1 VKNDKAYP
9 TSSDRSVVLKRAVMD
24 RITVSGAGGAEVV
37 ELPKAATVVDEL
49 NRAASSEAVS
59 AKGTEFRLK
68 GHETKKFCVLVKMS
82 GAGGTVEFTVKSKMG
97 GSAVRKITL
106 KAE

>member
-1 VKNDKAYP
+1 LAAT
-9 TSSDRSVVLKRAVMD
+9 TSAEAPRLRAATAVAALN
-24 RITVSGAGGAEVV
+24 RGASAEVV
-37 ELPKAATVVDEL
+37 A
-49 NRAASSEAVS
+49 

>member
-1 VKNDKAYP
+1 MDK
-9 TSSDRSVVLKRAVMD
+9 
-24 RITVSGAGGAEVV
+24 ITVSGAGGAEVV
-37 ELPKAATVVDEL
+37 DLPRGATAVDAL

-68 GHETKKFCVLVKMS
+68 GHETKRFCVLVRMS
-82 GAGGTVEFTVKSKMG
+82 GAEGSVEFTVRSKAG
-97 GSAVRKITL
+97 GTAVRKITL